1 MEIKNSF
8 TVPLPPERAWPLL
21 LDVPRMARSM
31 PGAELT
37 ETVDERTYRGKV
49 VVKLGP
55 VRLTFSGEAKIEDLD
70 DAGRTARVVAKGN
83 DTSGRGAANA
93 KAAFALVP
101 DPEGSRV
108 EITSDVQL
116 MGTVAQYA
124 RGGGLIAAVA
134 SQLIGQFA
142 ENLRRDI
149 GADQPAPAP
158 AAAPSPAAVS
168 PAPVAAEPAAA
179 AAPVPP
185 PEARPTPTPTPAPRP
200 APAPAKELSAF
211 ALLWG
216 ALKSIVGGWF
226 QRLFSGGRRAG

>member
-8 TVPLPPERAWPLL
+8 IVPLQPEQAWPLL

-37 ETVDERTYRGKV
+37 ETVDDRTYRGKV

-55 VRLTFSGEAKIEDLD
+55 VRLTFAGEAKIEDLD
-70 DAGRTARVVAKGN
+70 NAGRKARVVAKGN

-108 EITSDVQL
+108 DIVSDVQL
-116 MGTVAQYA
+116 MGTVAQYG

-134 SQLIGQFA
+134 GQLIGQFA

-149 GADQPAPAP
+149 AENQPAAPAAAVAPSPAPAVAPAPAAAAAPAP
-158 AAAPSPAAVS
+158 AAAPRPS
-168 PAPVAAEPAAA
+168 PAPA
-179 AAPVPP
+179 
-185 PEARPTPTPTPAPRP
+185 
-200 APAPAKELSAF
+200 AKELSAF
-211 ALLWG
+211 SLVWG
-216 ALKSIVGGWF
+216 AFKSIVAGWF
-226 QRLFSGGRRAG
+226 RNLFGGKRVG

>member
-8 TVPLPPERAWPLL
+8 TVPLQPEQAWPLL

-37 ETVDERTYRGKV
+37 ETVDDRTYRGKV

-55 VRLTFSGEAKIEDLD
+55 VRLTFAGEAKIEDLD
-70 DAGRTARVVAKGN
+70 DAGRKARVVAKGN
-83 DTSGRGAANA
+83 DTSGRGAASA

-108 EITSDVQL
+108 EIVSDVQL
-116 MGTVAQYA
+116 MGTVAQYG

-134 SQLIGQFA
+134 GQLIGQFA

-149 GADQPAPAP
+149 AENQPAA
-158 AAAPSPAAVS
+158 
-168 PAPVAAEPAAA
+168 PAAA
-179 AAPVPP
+179 AAPAVAAPP
-185 PEARPTPTPTPAPRP
+185 PGAGAAPTAAPAPAPTPRPTPAP
-200 APAPAKELSAF
+200 AAKELSAF
-211 ALLWG
+211 GLIWG
-216 ALKSIVGGWF
+216 ALKSIVGGWL
-226 QRLFSGGRRAG
+226 RKLFGRG

>member
-31 PGAELT
+31 PGAELI

-70 DAGRTARVVAKGN
+70 DAARTARVVAKGN

-101 DPEGSRV
+101 DAEGSRV
-108 EITSDVQL
+108 DITSDVQL

-149 GADQPAPAP
+149 AAAPPAPGTAAPAAAAPPAP
-158 AAAPSPAAVS
+158 AAAPPA
-168 PAPVAAEPAAA
+168 PAAA
-179 AAPVPP
+179 
-185 PEARPTPTPTPAPRP
+185 PA
-200 APAPAKELSAF
+200 
-211 ALLWG
+211 
-216 ALKSIVGGWF
+216 
-226 QRLFSGGRRAG
+226 

>member
-1 MEIKNSF
+1 MEIKNAF
-8 TVPLPPERAWPLL
+8 TVPLPPEQAWPLL

-37 ETVDERTYRGKV
+37 ETVDDRTYRGKV

-55 VRLTFSGEAKIEDLD
+55 VRLTFAGEAKIEDLD

-93 KAAFALVP
+93 KAAFRLVP

-149 GADQPAPAP
+149 GESQP
-158 AAAPSPAAVS
+158 AAAPAA
-168 PAPVAAEPAAA
+168 PEPASAT
-179 AAPVPP
+179 APLPP
-185 PEARPTPTPTPAPRP
+185 LEARP
-200 APAPAKELSAF
+200 APAPAPAPRPSPGPVKELSAF
-211 ALLWG
+211 ALLWA
-216 ALKSIVGGWF
+216 ALKSIIAGWF
-226 QRLFSGGRRAG
+226 RRGRAG